1 MPELPEVETVRRGL
15 EKVLVGQTIRSGDI
29 LYKKSFF
36 PAKGLTAKS
45 LAGLKVKSVARQGK
59 ALVITLSKDLSLLIH
74 LKMTG
79 QLIYVSGSPMSERS
93 ASDSRMTG
101 EGSHAELVSASNN
114 QTLNHLS
121 KNKLKSVQGD
131 ERGRLNLGH
140 PSNDFVATMPSSHT
154 RVIFNFA
161 KGTLYFNDQRKFG
174 WVKLLPSK
182 LVAEDNFI
190 QKLGIEPFD
199 NRFTPDYLW
208 SIIQRRPK
216 SNIKAIISDQSL
228 VAGLGNIYSDEA
240 LFFAGIVPT
249 RLGKNVKRAEVT
261 KLAGAMKKV
270 LELGIKYNGTSL
282 THHRTPEGSTG
293 DMQKFLM
300 VYDRKGLPCKKCKT
314 IIKKIRLNG
323 RGTNYC
329 PKCQK

>member
-1 MPELPEVETVRRGL
+1 MPELPEVETVRKGL

-59 ALVITLSKDLSLLIH
+59 ALVISLSKDLSLLIH

-79 QLIYVSGSPMSERS
+79 QLIYIDKK
-93 ASDSRMTG
+93 A
-101 EGSHAELVSASNN
+101 
-114 QTLNHLS
+114 
-121 KNKLKSVQGD
+121 
-131 ERGRLNLGH
+131 RLNLGH
-140 PSNDFVATMPSSHT
+140 PSNDFVARMPSSHT
-154 RVIFNFA
+154 RVIFHFA

-174 WVKLLPSK
+174 WVKLLPSP
-182 LVAEDNFI
+182 LVAEDKFI

-199 NRFTPDYLW
+199 KRFTPDYLW

-240 LFFAGIVPT
+240 LFFASIFPT
-249 RLGKNVKRAEVT
+249 RLGKNVKRAEAI
-261 KLAGAMKKV
+261 KLASAMKKV

-300 VYDRKGLPCKKCKT
+300 VYDRKGSPCKKCKT

-329 PKCQK
+329 PKCQT